1 MRGSERFTQRAST
14 AITKAHDAALGM
26 GHSYVGTEHLLL
38 GIIREGEGLGA
49 RILTDNALTDAVLT
63 RMVTE
68 TVGRGVPGAPEQG
81 LSPRARHVIEL
92 AAEDANR
99 LGHCYVGTE
108 HILMGI
114 LREADSAGARIIVAA
129 GGDLNKIYTDIM
141 DVFGR
146 PEYKPRPQQ
155 SAPRSQTRRAADTKT
170 LDQYGR
176 DLTELAAGGKM
187 DPVIGRDRE
196 IERAIQIL
204 SRRSKNNPVLIGEPG
219 VGKTA
224 VAEGLAQRISDG
236 NVPEDLRNK
245 RIVSVDLT
253 AMLAGTKYRGDFE
266 ERVKCVLHEV
276 QRAGNVILFIDEL
289 HTIVGAG
296 SAEGA
301 IDAANILKPALGRD
315 ELQIIGATTLEEYRK
330 YIEKDAAL
338 ERRFQPVRIAE
349 PTPEQSLLILR
360 GLRERLEAHH
370 RLHITDDALRKAIT
384 LSVRYIGDRWLPDK
398 AIDLVDEAS
407 RVRMQALVQPERVH
421 ALEMQLTN
429 TTADMENAVRAQNFE
444 RAARLRDR
452 EQKLR
457 TELEQLRSQWEQTHA
472 GPVRAVTGEDVAEI
486 VSLWTGIPV
495 AGITSSES
503 KQLLQMEASL
513 RRRVVGQEE
522 AVHAVSNA
530 IRRSRVGLGD
540 PNRPIGSFLFLGP
553 TGVGKTELCRAL
565 AEALFGDEK
574 ALIRVDM
581 SEYMERHSVSRLIG
595 SPPGYIGHEE
605 GGQLTEKVRRKPY
618 SVVLFDEIEKAH
630 EDVFNLLL
638 QVMEDGQL
646 TDSLGRKVNFRNAV
660 VVMTS
665 NVGAKAI
672 TDSRRSLGFTQQTS
686 EGAGRTDA
694 EIRSMVMSDLKKT
707 FRPEFL
713 NRVDDI
719 IVFHKLTR
727 ANIRQIAQK
736 LLDTVN
742 TRMERAGVELQ
753 VPDAALDALS
763 ATGYDPVYG
772 ARPLRRAIQSTIA
785 DQAAGMLLDGTL
797 QQGDVVT
804 AEVHDGKIVLTKTR
818 ERGTITS

>member
-398 AIDLVDEAS
+398 AIDLVDEAAS

-605 GGQLTEKVRRKPY
+605 GGQLTEKVRRRPY
-618 SVVLFDEIEKAH
+618 CVVLFDELEKAH
-630 EDVFNLLL
+630 RDMTGILL
-638 QVMEDGQL
+638 QLLGDGIL
-646 TDSLGRKVNFRNAV
+646 TDSMGRTVSFKNTI

-665 NVGAKAI
+665 NLTGPQTGKPG
-672 TDSRRSLGFTQQTS
+672 LGFIPDCADVRAQTVLREAFS
-686 EGAGRTDA
+686 
-694 EIRSMVMSDLKKT
+694 
-707 FRPEFL
+707 PEFL
-713 NRVDDI
+713 GRIDCVAS
-719 IVFHKLTR
+719 FRPL
-727 ANIRQIAQK
+727 A
-736 LLDTVN
+736 
-742 TRMERAGVELQ
+742 AGDLAKI
-753 VPDAALDALS
+753 AALQLRELAGRLQKQNVTLETAPELPERLGALC
-763 ATGYDPVYG
+763 ANEPGG
-772 ARPLRRAIQSTIA
+772 ARSLRRRLQTGIEGPAAELLLRDPSVRTLRAVWQQGSV
-785 DQAAGMLLDGTL
+785 QVKAAGGCF
-797 QQGDVVT
+797 
-804 AEVHDGKIVLTKTR
+804 
-818 ERGTITS
+818 